1 MQTVTNQIK
10 QSMAGS
16 SWIRKMFEK
25 GLELKKR
32 YGADA
37 VCDFSLGNPDVPPP
51 AKTKEVL
58 EGLAAKAIEPL
69 GLGYCPNAGI
79 PVVREAIA
87 AYLSNQQQTDVK
99 PGNVVMTVGAA
110 GALVAFFR
118 AVIEPGDEVLCPA
131 PYFVE
136 YGSYCGHFG
145 GVLKAVDSKSDEG
158 FRPDFDAM
166 EKAIGPKTR
175 AILVNSPNNPTG
187 CIYAAEDMARLAA
200 IVDRVNA
207 AREAEGGRPLFLL
220 SDEPY
225 RAFAYDGATVPAVL
239 PLTPYAVV
247 LGSFSKTL
255 SLAGERI
262 GYLAIGSAM
271 PDGDT
276 LLAGER
282 IGYLAI
288 GSAMPDGDTLIN
300 AVTLTNRTL
309 GFVNAPVLG
318 QRLAAALL
326 DQTVDLEIY
335 DRRRKLMAK
344 VLSDAGVDFVMPKGA
359 FYFFPKAPGG
369 DDLAFVD
376 ALQDERIL
384 VVPGRGFGMAGHV
397 RLSCS
402 VDEAIIARSAEGF
415 KRAVA
420 RCR

>member
-10 QSMAGS
+10 ESMAGS

-25 GLELKKR
+25 GLELKR
-32 YGADA
+32 QYGVDA

-51 AKTKEVL
+51 AKTKAAL
-58 EGLAAKAIEPL
+58 EAIAAEAVKPL

-79 PVVREAIA
+79 PAVREAIA
-87 AYLSNQQQTDVK
+87 AYLARQQQVPVTAS
-99 PGNVVMTVGAA
+99 NVVMTVGAA
-110 GALVAFFR
+110 GALVSFFR
-118 AVIEPGDEVLCPA
+118 AVIEPGDEVICPS

-145 GVLKAVDSKSDEG
+145 GVLKPVPSIADEG
-158 FRPDFDAM
+158 FRPDIA
-166 EKAIGPKTR
+166 AIEAAITPKTR
-175 AILVNSPNNPTG
+175 ALLVNSPNNPTG
-187 CIYAAEDMARLAA
+187 CIYSAEDVRQLAEL
-200 IVDRVNA
+200 VDKTNA
-207 AREAEGGRPLFLL
+207 ARGDGGRPLFLL

-225 RAFAYDGATVPAVL
+225 RAFAYDGATVPPML

-262 GYLAIGSAM
+262 GYVAVNPAM

-276 LLAGER
+276 LV
-282 IGYLAI
+282 
-288 GSAMPDGDTLIN
+288 S

-309 GFVNAPVLG
+309 GFVNAPVIG
-318 QRLAAALL
+318 QRLATALL
-326 DQTVDLEIY
+326 DETVDLEIY

-344 VLSDAGVDFVMPKGA
+344 VLSDAGIEFVMPRGA

-369 DDLAFVD
+369 DDIAFVD
-376 ALQDERIL
+376 ALQDELIL
-384 VVPGRGFGMAGHV
+384 AVPGRGFGMAGFV

-402 VDEAIIARSAEGF
+402 VDEKIIARSAEGF
-415 KRAVA
+415 KRAVQ
-420 RCR
+420 RLRRP

>member
-25 GLELKKR
+25 GIELKKQH
-32 YGADA
+32 GADA

-58 EGLAAKAIEPL
+58 EAIAAKAIEPL
-69 GLGYCPNAGI
+69 GLGYCPNAGL
-79 PVVREAIA
+79 PPVREAIA
-87 AYLSNQQQTDVK
+87 GYLAKQQATDVK
-99 PGNVVMTVGAA
+99 AGNVIMTVGAA
-110 GALVAFFR
+110 GALVSFFR
-118 AVIEPGDEVLCPA
+118 AVIEPGDEVICPA

-145 GVLKAVDSKSDEG
+145 GVLKAIASKPDEG

-166 EKAIGPKTR
+166 VAAVTPKTR
-175 AILVNSPNNPTG
+175 AFLINSPNNPTG
-187 CIYAAEDMARLAA
+187 CIYAEEDLRRLAE
-200 IVDRVNA
+200 IVNKVNA
-207 AREAEGGRPLFLL
+207 ARQAEFGDAARPLYLL

-225 RAFAYDGATVPAVL
+225 RAFAYDGAVVPPVM

-262 GYLAIGSAM
+262 GYVAIHPEM
-271 PDGDT
+271 PDGTT
-276 LLAGER
+276 LV
-282 IGYLAI
+282 
-288 GSAMPDGDTLIN
+288 N

-309 GFVNAPVLG
+309 GFVNAPVIG
-318 QRLAAALL
+318 QRLAAQLL

-344 VLSDAGVDFVMPKGA
+344 MLSDAGVEFVEPKGA

-369 DDLAFVD
+369 DDLKFVD
-376 ALQDERIL
+376 ALQEELIL
-384 VVPGRGFGMAGHV
+384 AVPGRGFGMAGHI

-402 VDEAIIARSAEGF
+402 VDEKIIARSAEGF

-420 RCR
+420 KMRG

>member
-1 MQTVTNQIK
+1 
-10 QSMAGS
+10 MAGS

-25 GLELKKR
+25 GLELKR
-32 YGADA
+32 LHGAEA

-51 AKTKEVL
+51 AKAKSVL
-58 EGLAAKAIEPL
+58 EALAAEAVKPL

-79 PVVREAIA
+79 PAVREAISG
-87 AYLSNQQQTDVK
+87 YLSRQQQTPVAAA
-99 PGNVVMTVGAA
+99 NVVMTVGAA
-110 GALVAFFR
+110 GALVSFFR
-118 AVIEPGDEVLCPA
+118 AVIEPGDEVICPA

-145 GVLKAVDSKSDEG
+145 GVLKPVPSIAAEG
-158 FRPDFDAM
+158 FRPDMA
-166 EKAIGPKTR
+166 AIEAAITPKTR
-175 AILVNSPNNPTG
+175 ALLVNSPNNPTG
-187 CIYAAEDMARLAA
+187 CIYAEEDVRRLAA
-200 IVDRVNA
+200 LVDKVNA
-207 AREAEGGRPLFLL
+207 SRGDEGRPLFLL

-225 RAFAYDGATVPAVL
+225 RAFAYDGATVPPVL

-262 GYLAIGSAM
+262 GYVAVSPAM
-271 PDGDT
+271 PDGAT
-276 LLAGER
+276 LV
-282 IGYLAI
+282 
-288 GSAMPDGDTLIN
+288 N

-309 GFVNAPVLG
+309 GFVNAPVIG
-318 QRLAAALL
+318 QRLAMALL
-326 DQTVDLEIY
+326 DETVDLEIY

-344 VLSDAGVDFVMPKGA
+344 VLADAGVEFAMPRGA

-376 ALQDERIL
+376 ALQDELIL
-384 VVPGRGFGMAGHV
+384 AVPGRGFGMAGFV

-402 VDEAIIARSAEGF
+402 VDEKIIARSAEGF

-420 RCR
+420 RLK

>member
-25 GLELKKR
+25 GIELKKQH
-32 YGADA
+32 GADA

-58 EGLAAKAIEPL
+58 EAIAAKAIEPL
-69 GLGYCPNAGI
+69 GLGYCPNAGL
-79 PVVREAIA
+79 PPVREAIA
-87 AYLSNQQQTDVK
+87 GYLAKQQATDVK
-99 PGNVVMTVGAA
+99 AGNVIMTVGAA
-110 GALVAFFR
+110 GALVSFFR
-118 AVIEPGDEVLCPA
+118 AVIEPGDEVICPA

-145 GVLKAVDSKSDEG
+145 GVLKAIASKPDEG

-166 EKAIGPKTR
+166 AAAVTPKTR
-175 AILVNSPNNPTG
+175 AFLINSPNNPTG
-187 CIYAAEDMARLAA
+187 CIYAEEDLRRLAE
-200 IVDRVNA
+200 IVNKVNA
-207 AREAEGGRPLFLL
+207 ARQAEFGDAARPLYLL

-225 RAFAYDGATVPAVL
+225 RAFAYDGAVVPPVM

-262 GYLAIGSAM
+262 GYVAIHPEM
-271 PDGDT
+271 PDGTT
-276 LLAGER
+276 LV
-282 IGYLAI
+282 
-288 GSAMPDGDTLIN
+288 N

-309 GFVNAPVLG
+309 GFVNAPVIG
-318 QRLAAALL
+318 QRLAAQLL

-344 VLSDAGVDFVMPKGA
+344 VLSDAGVEFVEPKGA

-369 DDLAFVD
+369 DDLKFVD
-376 ALQDERIL
+376 ALQDELIL
-384 VVPGRGFGMAGHV
+384 AVPGRGFGMAGHI

-402 VDEAIIARSAEGF
+402 VDEKIIARSAEGF

-420 RCR
+420 KMRG

>member
-10 QSMAGS
+10 ESMAGS

-25 GLELKKR
+25 GLELKR
-32 YGADA
+32 QHGADA

-51 AKTKEVL
+51 AKTRAAL
-58 EGLAAKAIEPL
+58 EAIAAEAVKPL

-79 PVVREAIA
+79 PAVREAIA
-87 AYLSNQQQTDVK
+87 AYLARQQQV
-99 PGNVVMTVGAA
+99 PVAASNVVMTVGAA
-110 GALVAFFR
+110 GALVSFFR
-118 AVIEPGDEVLCPA
+118 AVIEPGDEVICPS

-145 GVLKAVDSKSDEG
+145 GVLKPVPSLADKG
-158 FRPDFDAM
+158 FRPDIA
-166 EKAIGPKTR
+166 AIEAAITPKTR
-175 AILVNSPNNPTG
+175 ALLVNSPNNPTG
-187 CIYAAEDMARLAA
+187 CIYSAEDVRQLAA
-200 IVDRVNA
+200 LVDKTNA
-207 AREAEGGRPLFLL
+207 SRGDGGRPLFLL

-225 RAFAYDGATVPAVL
+225 RAFAYDGATVPPML

-262 GYLAIGSAM
+262 GYVAVNPAM

-276 LLAGER
+276 LV
-282 IGYLAI
+282 
-288 GSAMPDGDTLIN
+288 S

-309 GFVNAPVLG
+309 GFVNAPVIG
-318 QRLAAALL
+318 QRLATALL
-326 DQTVDLEIY
+326 DETVDLEIY

-344 VLSDAGVDFVMPKGA
+344 VLSDAGIEFVMPRGA

-369 DDLAFVD
+369 DDIAFVD
-376 ALQDERIL
+376 ALQDELIL
-384 VVPGRGFGMAGHV
+384 AVPGRGFGMAGFV

-402 VDEAIIARSAEGF
+402 VDEKIIARSAEGF
-415 KRAVA
+415 KRAVQ
-420 RCR
+420 RLRRP

>member
-10 QSMAGS
+10 ASMAGS

-25 GLELKKR
+25 GLELKR
-32 YGADA
+32 LHGAEA

-51 AKTKEVL
+51 SKAKAVL
-58 EGLAAKAIEPL
+58 EAIAAEAVKPL

-87 AYLSNQQQTDVK
+87 AYLARQQQMPVSAA
-99 PGNVVMTVGAA
+99 NVVMTVGAA
-110 GALVAFFR
+110 GALVSFFR
-118 AVIEPGDEVLCPA
+118 AVIEPGDEVICLA

-145 GVLKAVDSKSDEG
+145 GVLKPVPSLADEG
-158 FRPDFDAM
+158 FRPDIA
-166 EKAIGPKTR
+166 AIEAAVTPKTR
-175 AILVNSPNNPTG
+175 ALLVNSPNNPTG
-187 CIYAAEDMARLAA
+187 CIYAAEDMKRLAA
-200 IVDRVNA
+200 LVDKVNA
-207 AREAEGGRPLFLL
+207 ARGEEGRPLFLL

-225 RAFAYDGATVPAVL
+225 RAFAYDGATVPPVL

-262 GYLAIGSAM
+262 GYVAVSPAM
-271 PDGDT
+271 PDGAT
-276 LLAGER
+276 LV
-282 IGYLAI
+282 
-288 GSAMPDGDTLIN
+288 N

-309 GFVNAPVLG
+309 GFVNAPVIG
-318 QRLAAALL
+318 QRLATALL
-326 DQTVDLEIY
+326 DETVDLEIY

-344 VLSDAGVDFVMPKGA
+344 VLTDAGVEFVMPRGA

-376 ALQDERIL
+376 ALQDEL
-384 VVPGRGFGMAGHV
+384 VLAVPGRGFGMAGFI

-402 VDEAIIARSAEGF
+402 VDEKIIARSAEGF
-415 KRAVA
+415 ARAVA
-420 RCR
+420 RMKGR

>member
-1 MQTVTNQIK
+1 MVTNQIK

-25 GLELKKR
+25 GIELKKQH
-32 YGADA
+32 GADA

-58 EGLAAKAIEPL
+58 EAIAAKAIEPL
-69 GLGYCPNAGI
+69 GLGYCPNAGL
-79 PVVREAIA
+79 PPVREAIA
-87 AYLSNQQQTDVK
+87 GYLAKQQATDVK
-99 PGNVVMTVGAA
+99 AGNVIMTVGAA
-110 GALVAFFR
+110 GALVSFFR
-118 AVIEPGDEVLCPA
+118 AVIEPGDEVICPA

-145 GVLKAVDSKSDEG
+145 GVLKAIASKPDEG

-166 EKAIGPKTR
+166 AAAVTPKTR
-175 AILVNSPNNPTG
+175 AFLINSPNNPTG
-187 CIYAAEDMARLAA
+187 CIYAEEDIRRLAE
-200 IVDRVNA
+200 IVNKVNA
-207 AREAEGGRPLFLL
+207 ARQAEFGDAARPLYLL

-225 RAFAYDGATVPAVL
+225 RAFAYDGAVVPPVM

-262 GYLAIGSAM
+262 GYVAIHPEM
-271 PDGDT
+271 PDGTT
-276 LLAGER
+276 LV
-282 IGYLAI
+282 
-288 GSAMPDGDTLIN
+288 N

-309 GFVNAPVLG
+309 GFVNAPVIG
-318 QRLAAALL
+318 QRLAAQLL

-344 VLSDAGVDFVMPKGA
+344 VLSDAGVEFVEPKGA

-369 DDLAFVD
+369 DDLKFVD
-376 ALQDERIL
+376 ALQEELIL
-384 VVPGRGFGMAGHV
+384 AVPGRGFGMAGHI

-402 VDEAIIARSAEGF
+402 VDEKIIARSAEGF

-420 RCR
+420 KMRG

>member
-1 MQTVTNQIK
+1 MQTVTGQIK
-10 QSMAGS
+10 LSMAGS

-25 GLELKKR
+25 GLELKKQ
-32 YGADA
+32 YGADR

-58 EGLAAKAIEPL
+58 EAIAAKAIEPL
-69 GLGYCPNAGI
+69 GLGYCPNAGL
-79 PVVREAIA
+79 PPVREAIA
-87 AYLSNQQQTDVK
+87 GYLSKQQACAIDAGHVI
-99 PGNVVMTVGAA
+99 MTVGAA
-110 GALVAFFR
+110 GALVSFFR
-118 AVIEPGDEVLCPA
+118 AVVEPGDEIICPA

-145 GVLKAVDSKSDEG
+145 GVLKAIASKPDEG

-166 EKAIGPKTR
+166 EAAITPKTR
-175 AILVNSPNNPTG
+175 AFLVNSPNNPTG
-187 CIYAAEDMARLAA
+187 CIYSEADMRRLAD
-200 IVDRVNA
+200 IVNRVNA
-207 AREAEGGRPLFLL
+207 QRAAELGDAARPLYLL

-225 RAFAYDGATVPAVL
+225 RAFAYDGAVVPPVM

-262 GYLAIGSAM
+262 GYVAIHPEM
-271 PDGDT
+271 PDG
-276 LLAGER
+276 
-282 IGYLAI
+282 
-288 GSAMPDGDTLIN
+288 AMLVN

-309 GFVNAPVLG
+309 GFVNAPVIG
-318 QRLAAALL
+318 QRLAAQLL

-344 VLSDAGVDFVMPKGA
+344 VLREAGIEFTEPKGA

-369 DDLAFVD
+369 DDLKFVD
-376 ALQDERIL
+376 ALQEELIL

-402 VDEAIIARSAEGF
+402 VDEKIIARSAEGF

-420 RCR
+420 KLRG

>member
-1 MQTVTNQIK
+1 MQSVTNQIK
-10 QSMAGS
+10 QSMMGS

-25 GLELKKR
+25 GIELKKQ

-51 AKTKEVL
+51 AKTKDVL
-58 EGLAAKAIEPL
+58 EKLAAKAIEPL

-79 PVVREAIA
+79 PAVREAIA
-87 AYLSNQQQTDVK
+87 GYLAKQQATDVK
-99 PGNVVMTVGAA
+99 AGNLVMTVGAA
-110 GALVAFFR
+110 GALVSFFR
-118 AVIEPGDEVLCPA
+118 AVVEPGDEIICPA

-145 GVLKAVDSKSDEG
+145 GVLKAIASKPDEG

-166 EKAIGPKTR
+166 AAAVTPKTR
-175 AILVNSPNNPTG
+175 AFLINSPNNPTG
-187 CIYAAEDMARLAA
+187 CIYAEEDLKRLAD
-200 IVDRVNA
+200 IVNEVNA
-207 AREAEGGRPLFLL
+207 KRQAELGDAARPLYLL

-225 RAFAYDGATVPAVL
+225 RAFAYDGAVVPPIM

-262 GYLAIGSAM
+262 GYVAFHPQM
-271 PDGDT
+271 PDGEM
-276 LLAGER
+276 LV
-282 IGYLAI
+282 
-288 GSAMPDGDTLIN
+288 N

-318 QRLAAALL
+318 QRLAAELL

-344 VLSDAGVDFVMPKGA
+344 VLTEAGVEFVMPKGA

-369 DDLAFVD
+369 DDLKFVD
-376 ALQDERIL
+376 VLQEELIL
-384 VVPGRGFGMAGHV
+384 AVPGRGFGMAGHV

-402 VDEAIIARSAEGF
+402 VDEKIIARSAEGF

-420 RCR
+420 KMKG

>member
-25 GLELKKR
+25 GIELKKQH
-32 YGADA
+32 GADA

-51 AKTKEVL
+51 AKAKEVL
-58 EGLAAKAIEPL
+58 EAIAAKAIEPL
-69 GLGYCPNAGI
+69 GLGYCPNAGL
-79 PVVREAIA
+79 PPVREAIA
-87 AYLSNQQQTDVK
+87 GYLAKQQATDVK
-99 PGNVVMTVGAA
+99 AGNVIMTVGAA
-110 GALVAFFR
+110 GALVSFFR
-118 AVIEPGDEVLCPA
+118 AVIEPGDEVICPA

-145 GVLKAVDSKSDEG
+145 GVLKAIASKPDEG

-166 EKAIGPKTR
+166 AAAVTPKTR
-175 AILVNSPNNPTG
+175 AFLINSPNNPTG
-187 CIYAAEDMARLAA
+187 CIYAEEDLRRLAE
-200 IVDRVNA
+200 IVNKVNA
-207 AREAEGGRPLFLL
+207 DRQAEFGDAARPLYLL

-225 RAFAYDGATVPAVL
+225 RAFAYDGAVVPPVM

-262 GYLAIGSAM
+262 GYVAIHPEM
-271 PDGDT
+271 PDGTT
-276 LLAGER
+276 LV
-282 IGYLAI
+282 
-288 GSAMPDGDTLIN
+288 N

-309 GFVNAPVLG
+309 GFVNAPVIG
-318 QRLAAALL
+318 QRLAAQLL

-344 VLSDAGVDFVMPKGA
+344 VLSDAGVEFVEPKGA

-369 DDLAFVD
+369 DDLKFVD
-376 ALQDERIL
+376 ALQEELIL
-384 VVPGRGFGMAGHV
+384 AVPGRGFGMAGHI

-402 VDEAIIARSAEGF
+402 VDEKIIARSAEGF

-420 RCR
+420 KMRG